1 VAATIVAIAVGGI
14 ERYGLWLPLH
24 LLLAGA
30 ASTSIAGVMP
40 FFSAAVSSAPPAAT
54 AVRVLGVMGVAA
66 GTAVIVGGRLFAPAL
81 PIVSASGGA
90 LFLTGIAAV
99 AAATLLPLR
108 FAIAARRIFMG
119 AVYGIALA
127 NVAAGAILG
136 IGYFLGWTPLLGAW
150 STLKPAHAWFNVF
163 GFVSLAIAGSLLHL
177 LPTVVGARIAR
188 TTASMVCFAGFATG
202 PALAG
207 LGFIVGVGWIVQIG
221 ASLTVIGGFALAWH
235 ALTVFRAKAAWTTDP
250 GWHAFSSGS
259 LFAGISWFVVAA
271 GIALVQ
277 VLTGGATAGGWSLAV
292 LALPL
297 GLGWAAQI
305 LVGSWSHLVPAVG
318 PGSPQQ
324 HARQRTGLA
333 LAIVGQYLALPLI
346 AQAGIVLTLASG
358 ALAVALLAAA
368 FLVLVRPPT
377 AQQSVANSRP

>member
-1 VAATIVAIAVGGI
+1 
-14 ERYGLWLPLH
+14 
-24 LLLAGA
+24 
-30 ASTSIAGVMP
+30 
-40 FFSAAVSSAPPAAT
+40 
-54 AVRVLGVMGVAA
+54 MGVAA

-81 PIVSASGGA
+81 PIVAASGGA

-136 IGYFLGWTPLLGAW
+136 IGYFLGWTPLLEAW

-207 LGFIVGVGWIVQIG
+207 LGFIAGVGWIVQIG
-221 ASLTVIGGFALAWH
+221 ACLTVIGGLALAWH
-235 ALTVFRAKAAWTTDP
+235 GLTVFRAKAAWTTDP
-250 GWHAFSSGS
+250 GWHAFNSGS

-277 VLTGGATAGGWSLAV
+277 VLTGGATAGGWSLTV
-292 LALPL
+292 LVLPL

-324 HARQRTGLA
+324 HARQRTILGTYGRWRVAALNVGLA
-333 LAIVGQYLALPLI
+333 LAVVGQYLALPLI

-358 ALAVALLAAA
+358 ALAVALLAVA